1 LEVNGLVV
9 PLRLDGMNALPSNQT
24 ACYVGPISDTGGG
37 GINGDLVL
45 VPRTSAGGSILFATG
60 STTPSIR
67 MRINASGNVGIGIS
81 PSTILHA
88 SRDSGLATGT
98 GTTVALRLEDTGQDG
113 GAGTWNTTQ
122 QFTAVQFYSGD
133 QSGVGASVRASI
145 GATMQDGSGSASALT
160 FFTNSGTN
168 TERARITSTG
178 SFLIG
183 TTTANGANLAVG
195 AVPNDVIGTQA
206 AFFSGAK
213 AKYAG
218 IAQLPQGQL
227 FLYDTNSAAGSGG
240 AISFGGNAGGGQQT
254 WYAAIEALKNNGTA
268 GDYGG
273 AMAFYTRPSGST
285 AGERM
290 RITSGGSLLVG
301 TTTSYDS
308 VFTTSATGSYSSG
321 NVNAIF
327 VNPSGRG
334 TVRIRS
340 EASEACELFFDTGG
354 GVAWDISCRSVSEGK
369 QMLWF
374 PSAATP
380 SFGNVG
386 TQVMTLTQAGNLTI
400 TGALAKG
407 SGSFQI
413 DHPLPSL
420 NETHHLVHSFVEAPQ
435 ADLYY
440 RGKVTLVNGRATV
453 NIDQV
458 AGMTE
463 GTFVL
468 LNREVQCFTSNESDW
483 DAVRGS
489 VAGNI
494 LTIECQNP
502 ASTATISWM
511 VVGERQDKHMYDTDW
526 TDENGKVI
534 VEPVKPPPIEPPTF
548 NR

>member
-1 LEVNGLVV
+1 
-9 PLRLDGMNALPSNQT
+9 MTASASNST
-24 ACYVGPISDTGGG
+24 
-37 GINGDLVL
+37 
-45 VPRTSAGGSILFATG
+45 LFG
-60 STTPSIR
+60 
-67 MRINASGNVGIGIS
+67 
-81 PSTILHA
+81 
-88 SRDSGLATGT
+88 
-98 GTTVALRLEDTGQDG
+98 
-113 GAGTWNTTQ
+113 
-122 QFTAVQFYSGD
+122 F
-133 QSGVGASVRASI
+133 
-145 GATMQDGSGSASALT
+145 GSASNIPLAFLT
-160 FFTNSGTN
+160 NN
-168 TERARITSTG
+168 NERARITADGFVGIRTSSPAGFLHVAPGNAATSGAGAPIILQAQQGSTSNSG
-178 SFLIG
+178 GNILIG
-183 TTTANGANLAVG
+183 SGQNGPGSTNGYIAFGIGSATSGSAFTSGEAVRITPDSNVG
-195 AVPNDVIGTQA
+195 IGTSSPGQKLDVVGNA
-206 AFFSGAK
+206 RFYLDAGNVNVSINRQGNGIFNPSLTLWSAYSATNVSQEWSIDTNGCRYSYLNLLRFMDSGASN
-213 AKYAG
+213 
-218 IAQLPQGQL
+218 
-227 FLYDTNSAAGSGG
+227 T
-240 AISFGGNAGGGQQT
+240 
-254 WYAAIEALKNNGTA
+254 
-268 GDYGG
+268 
-273 AMAFYTRPSGST
+273 
-285 AGERM
+285 ERM
-290 RITSGGSLLVG
+290 RIDTTGNLGIGTTSPVARLTVSGTAGNNNALMSVNGSDFVRMYADSAFGSAINWSSGDALRFATSDSSFGSFTERARLTSTGQFLVG
-301 TTTSYDS
+301 TATSYDS
-308 VFTTSATGSYSSG
+308 VFTTSATGGYSSG

-327 VNPSGRG
+327 VNPTGRG

-340 EASEACELFFDTGG
+340 EASDACELFFDTGG

-386 TQVMTLTQAGNLTI
+386 SQVMTLTQAGNLTI
-400 TGALAKG
+400 VGALAKG

-440 RGKVTLVNGRATV
+440 RGKVALVGGRATV

-489 VAGNI
+489 VSGNI